1 MTASDSWMKMAQESL
16 LNASLAGCYIVKEKI
31 ADSAPFVVL
40 ILCDK
45 SSLVLCLT
53 GRSQLSVNIGSY
65 DAEWVNLFHTKELVT
80 TKAIRLKRS
89 HYLGCGDTYIF
100 AHDIAEMR
108 SRGIAQF
115 PFEE

>member
-16 LNASLAGCYIVKEKI
+16 ISASLAGCYIVKEKI
-31 ADSAPFVVL
+31 TGSAPFVVR

-45 SSLVLCLT
+45 SSLVSSLAA
-53 GRSQLSVNIGSY
+53 RSQLSVNIGSY
-65 DAEWVNLFHTKELVT
+65 DAEWVDLFHTGELVT
-80 TKAIRLKRS
+80 TRAIRLKRS

-108 SRGIAQF
+108 SRGIARF

>member
-1 MTASDSWMKMAQESL
+1 MTASDSWIKMAQESL

-31 ADSAPFVVL
+31 ANSAPFVVL

-45 SSLVLCLT
+45 SSLVSSLAA
-53 GRSQLSVNIGSY
+53 RSQLSVNIGSY
-65 DAEWVNLFHTKELVT
+65 DAEWVNLFHTGELVT

-100 AHDIAEMR
+100 EHDIAQMR
-108 SRGIAQF
+108 SQGSAEF
-115 PFEE
+115 SFEE

>member
-31 ADSAPFVVL
+31 AASAPFVVR

-45 SSLVLCLT
+45 SSLVSSLAA
-53 GRSQLSVNIGSY
+53 RSQLSVNKGSY
-65 DAEWVNLFHTKELVT
+65 DAEWVDLFHTRELVT

-100 AHDIAEMR
+100 AHDVAEMR
-108 SRGIAQF
+108 SRGIAEF